1 MHAGCC
7 TRGCTFAHLKRSR
20 SPASSL
26 SYFRVCDS
34 RAPTCR
40 EHTCDSRLR
49 RSLHGFVVRGAR
61 RDQDDESSR
70 LLPHS
75 LSCYV
80 IPATCTDNT
89 AAPNT
94 RDVVRTRL
102 APRQSE

>member
-49 RSLHGFVVRGAR
+49 RSLHGSVDLVVRK
-61 RDQDDESSR
+61 DQDDESSR
-70 LLPHS
+70 VVPHTLP
-75 LSCYV
+75 CCDT
-80 IPATCTDNT
+80 PATCTDNT

-102 APRQSE
+102 APDQSE